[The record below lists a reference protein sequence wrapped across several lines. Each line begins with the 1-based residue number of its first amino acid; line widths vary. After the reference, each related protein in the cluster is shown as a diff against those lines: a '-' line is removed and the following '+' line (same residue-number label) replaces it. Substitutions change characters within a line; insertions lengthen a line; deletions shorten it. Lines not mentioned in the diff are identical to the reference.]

1 MLNLKK
7 LIIGLGIL
15 FVGSL
20 TTIPFAS
27 FFFTE
32 PIQIGGDVYKAINYE
47 ENLYAATNK
56 PDIYLIET
64 HYMVAHTMIKVYK
77 DIGSTAITD
86 YKEVKRLIDLSP
98 KIQRDYSNAYDEF
111 SKSKYASPEIIT
123 YLTASD
129 KHVRKYFE
137 ILNNDFLPILDSGET
152 VKIKAHFD
160 QMVTEF
166 EAHRLSMD
174 LLLPKINE
182 QIQQN
187 ENNAATLH
195 DQVVSG
201 IFGLA
206 FGMLA
211 LALVFFW
218 TAFRVSIKPLLKVAR
233 NISEGTE
240 RSLHAS
246 SQLTH
251 ASQALA
257 QGASEQAA
265 AVEETSASL
274 EEISSMIHSTANNA
288 DQAKQLASETRTSA
302 SEGVQNMADMMG
314 AMAAIEKSSNEVA
327 KIVKSIDEIAFQTNI
342 LALNA
347 AVEAARAGEAGAGF
361 AVVADE
367 VRSLAQRS
375 AIAAHESSEK
385 IETSIKNSHM
395 GTAFLRKV
403 QESLVQ
409 IDQKIAKTDILV
421 AEITMAAREQ
431 AQGIEHITIAIE
443 EMSKVAQ
450 ESADNASQIATAA
463 EQTHMQAKNVE
474 ELVERGIEVVGF
486 KVTKSQ
492 RINEAS
498 SSVHPVKPSSLVDRK
513 ARHISTR
520 QPRERQSQSQGQSLG
535 NSHKPQIGAPSS
547 DTERHFK
554 DF

>member
-7 LIIGLGIL
+7 LIIGIAVL
-15 FVGSL
+15 FIGSL
-20 TTIPFAS
+20 ISIPFAS
-27 FFFTE
+27 FFFTA
-32 PIQIGGDVYKAINYE
+32 PIQIGGEVYKTINHE

-77 DIGSTAITD
+77 DQGSTTITD

-98 KIQRDYSNAYDEF
+98 KIQRDYLNAYEGF
-111 SKSKYASPEIIT
+111 LKSKYANPEISA

-129 KHVRKYFE
+129 KHVRQYFA
-137 ILNNDFLPILDSGET
+137 ILNNDFLPLLNSGDT
-152 VKIKAHFD
+152 VKIKAQFD
-160 QMVTEF
+160 QMVSEF
-166 EAHRLSMD
+166 EAHRASMD
-174 LLLPKINE
+174 ALLPKLNE
-182 QIQQN
+182 QIQLN
-187 ENNAATLH
+187 ENNAAMLH
-195 DQVVSG
+195 DQVVYG

-206 FGMLA
+206 FGMMAVA
-211 LALVFFW
+211 LLIFW
-218 TAFRVSIKPLLKVAR
+218 TALRVSIKPLLKVAR
-233 NISEGTE
+233 NISDGAEQ
-240 RSLHAS
+240 SLHAS

-265 AVEETSASL
+265 AIEETSASL
-274 EEISSMIHSTANNA
+274 EEVSSMIHSTANNA
-288 DQAKQLASETRTSA
+288 EQAKQLASETRTSA
-302 SEGVQNMADMMG
+302 SEGVHNMADMMA
-314 AMAAIEKSSNEVA
+314 AMEAIEKSSNEVA

-375 AIAAHESSEK
+375 ATAAHESSEK
-385 IETSIKNSHM
+385 IEMSIKNSRM
-395 GTAFLRKV
+395 GTASLKKV
-403 QESLVQ
+403 QASLVQ

-450 ESADNASQIATAA
+450 ESAENASHIATAA
-463 EQTHMQAKNVE
+463 EQTHSQAKNVE
-474 ELVERGIEVVGF
+474 LMVARGIEVVGF
-486 KVTKSQ
+486 KVRKSLHS
-492 RINEAS
+492 REAAGS
-498 SSVHPVKPSSLVDRK
+498 SNPIKSTSLIDRK
-513 ARHISTR
+513 ARHVPTR
-520 QPRERQSQSQGQSLG
+520 PSKDRQIQGKGLG
-535 NSHKPQIGAPSS
+535 NAHKPQIGAPIAT
-547 DTERHFK
+547 TEDHFK

>member
-7 LIIGLGIL
+7 LIIGIVVL
-15 FVGSL
+15 FIGSL
-20 TTIPFAS
+20 TSIPFAS
-27 FFFTE
+27 FFFTA
-32 PIQIGGDVYKAINYE
+32 PIQIGGDVYKVINHE
-47 ENLYAATNK
+47 ETLYAATNK

-77 DIGSTAITD
+77 DLGSTSITD

-98 KIQRDYSNAYDEF
+98 KIQRDYAKAYESF
-111 SKSKYASPEIIT
+111 LNSPYAVPELT
-123 YLTASD
+123 FHLTASD
-129 KHVRKYFE
+129 KHVRKYFDL
-137 ILNNDFLPILDSGET
+137 LNNDFLPILDSGDT
-152 VKIKAHFD
+152 LKIKAQFD

-166 EAHRLSMD
+166 EAHRASMD
-174 LLLPKINE
+174 ALLPKLNE
-182 QIQQN
+182 HIQLN
-187 ENNAATLH
+187 ENNAAALH
-195 DQVVSG
+195 DKVVYG

-211 LALVFFW
+211 LALVIFW

-240 RSLHAS
+240 QSLHAA

-265 AVEETSASL
+265 AIEETSASL
-274 EEISSMIHSTANNA
+274 EEVSSMIHSTANNA
-288 DQAKQLASETRTSA
+288 EQAKQLASETRISA
-302 SEGVQNMADMMG
+302 SEGVQNMSDMMA
-314 AMAAIEKSSNEVA
+314 AMVAIEKSSQEVA

-375 AIAAHESSEK
+375 ATAAHESSEK
-385 IETSIKNSHM
+385 IETSIKNSRM
-395 GTAFLRKV
+395 GTASLKKV
-403 QESLVQ
+403 QESLTQ
-409 IDQKIAKTDILV
+409 IDQKISKTDTLV

-450 ESADNASQIATAA
+450 ESADNASHIATAA
-463 EQTHMQAKNVE
+463 EQTHTQAKNVE
-474 ELVERGIEVVGF
+474 VLVERGIEVVGF
-486 KVTKSQ
+486 KVKKSQ
-492 RINEAS
+492 RLSELDPTA
-498 SSVHPVKPSSLVDRK
+498 HPIKTPSLIDRK
-513 ARHISTR
+513 ARQSKSRTST
-520 QPRERQSQSQGQSLG
+520 ERPVQGKSLG
-535 NSHKPQIGAPSS
+535 STHKPQIGAPSS
-547 DTERHFK
+547 ETEHHFK